1 MPSMPKYIHLQT
13 KVTREE
19 KREID
24 IYLVHLG
31 VENKSEWIRKVILKE
46 VRKNVEPE
54 PFFDDSEQDNQSE
67 FFEPEPE
74 IVEPEPDNQ
83 SEFVEP
89 EQEIFEPEPDVE
101 SVSDDRELPADEA
114 PPKLDLF

>member
-1 MPSMPKYIHLQT
+1 MVEYIHLQT

-24 IYLVHLG
+24 IYLAHLG
-31 VENKSEWIRKVILKE
+31 VENKSEWMRKVILQE

-54 PFFDDSEQDNQSE
+54 PFFDDNEQDDQSE
-67 FFEPEPE
+67 FFEP
-74 IVEPEPDNQ
+74 
-83 SEFVEP
+83 
-89 EQEIFEPEPDVE
+89 EPEPDVE
-101 SVSDDRELPADEA
+101 SVSDDGELPTDEA

>member
-1 MPSMPKYIHLQT
+1 MVEYIHLQT

-24 IYLVHLG
+24 IYLAHLG
-31 VENKSEWIRKVILKE
+31 VENKSEWMRKVILQE

-54 PFFDDSEQDNQSE
+54 PFFDDNEQDDQSE
-67 FFEPEPE
+67 FFEPEP
-74 IVEPEPDNQ
+74 
-83 SEFVEP
+83 
-89 EQEIFEPEPDVE
+89 EPEPDVE
-101 SVSDDRELPADEA
+101 SVSDDGELPTDEA

>member
-1 MPSMPKYIHLQT
+1 MTEYIHLQT

-24 IYLVHLG
+24 IYLAHLG
-31 VENKSEWIRKVILKE
+31 VNHKSEWIRKVILQE

-54 PFFDDSEQDNQSE
+54 PFFDDSEQDDQSE
-67 FFEPEPE
+67 FFEPE
-74 IVEPEPDNQ
+74 
-83 SEFVEP
+83 SES
-89 EQEIFEPEPDVE
+89 DVE
-101 SVSDDRELPADEA
+101 SVSDDGELPTDEA

>member
-1 MPSMPKYIHLQT
+1 MTEYIHLQT

-24 IYLVHLG
+24 IYLAQLG
-31 VENKSEWIRKVILKE
+31 IDHKSEWIRKVILKE

-54 PFFDDSEQDNQSE
+54 PFFDDSEQEEQSE

-74 IVEPEPDNQ
+74 PE
-83 SEFVEP
+83 S
-89 EQEIFEPEPDVE
+89 DVE
-101 SVSDDRELPADEA
+101 SVSDDGELSTDEA

>member
-1 MPSMPKYIHLQT
+1 MPEYIHLQT

-67 FFEPEPE
+67 FFEPEQE
-74 IVEPEPDNQ
+74 IVEPE
-83 SEFVEP
+83 SEP
-89 EQEIFEPEPDVE
+89 EIFEPEPEQEPDVE
-101 SVSDDRELPADEA
+101 SISDDGELPADEA

>member
-1 MPSMPKYIHLQT
+1 MTEYIHLQT

-24 IYLVHLG
+24 IYLAQLG
-31 VENKSEWIRKVILKE
+31 IDHKSEWIRKVILKE

-54 PFFDDSEQDNQSE
+54 PFFDDSEQDDQSE

-74 IVEPEPDNQ
+74 Q
-83 SEFVEP
+83 
-89 EQEIFEPEPDVE
+89 DVE
-101 SVSDDRELPADEA
+101 SVSDDGELSTDEA